1 MPSGGEASK
10 VAAAAAEAI
19 AALLEANAPALKSL
33 CITNCGLFGEHL
45 EQIFGALR
53 ANTHRSRRWSA
64 CSTRRARGGG
74 ERGAFA
80 RRAVLPLVREE
91 NTTLQTLKWDGD
103 RCGAVGEPRSTR
115 S

>member
-53 ANTHRSRRWSA
+53 ANTHLTALECVQHQKGQGRR
-64 CSTRRARGGG
+64 
-74 ERGAFA
+74 
-80 RRAVLPLVREE
+80 
-91 NTTLQTLKWDGD
+91 
-103 RCGAVGEPRSTR
+103 
-115 S
+115 